1 MNGNIKM
8 IGANI
13 GTINEITSDI
23 AVNIQN
29 ALENYP
35 KSKVKIALG
44 SLTGVKFL
52 SGIGPDIKIKL
63 SSTGAVNT
71 DLKSEFMEKSINQT
85 VHRVYLQIVL
95 NIGSIAFVI
104 LKYTNILIT
113 KTISIFIYIIL
124 FLFLFSFLFLIMF
137 NLFLE

>member
-1 MNGNIKM
+1 M

-85 VHRVYLQIVL
+85 VHRVYLQIDCTV
-95 NIGSIAFVI
+95 
-104 LKYTNILIT
+104 NILTPFEIT
-113 KTISIFIYIIL
+113 KTDVSNQVLLIENVIIGESTGAVIY
-124 FLFLFSFLFLIMF
+124 SQ
-137 NLFLE
+137 

>member
-13 GTINEITSDI
+13 GTINEITSGI

-63 SSTGAVNT
+63 SSTGEVNT
-71 DLKSEFMEKSINQT
+71 DLKGEFMEKSINQT
-85 VHRVYLQIVL
+85 VHRVYLQIDCTV
-95 NIGSIAFVI
+95 
-104 LKYTNILIT
+104 NILTPFEIT
-113 KTISIFIYIIL
+113 KTDVSNQVLLIENVIIGESTGSVIY
-124 FLFLFSFLFLIMF
+124 SQ
-137 NLFLE
+137 

>member
-1 MNGNIKM
+1 M

-13 GTINEITSDI
+13 GTINEITSGI

-63 SSTGAVNT
+63 SSTGEVNT

-85 VHRVYLQIVL
+85 VHRVYLQIDCTV
-95 NIGSIAFVI
+95 
-104 LKYTNILIT
+104 NILTPFEIT
-113 KTISIFIYIIL
+113 KTDVSNQVLLIENVIIGESMGSVIY
-124 FLFLFSFLFLIMF
+124 SQ
-137 NLFLE
+137 

>member
-1 MNGNIKM
+1 M

-85 VHRVYLQIVL
+85 VHRVYLQIDCTV
-95 NIGSIAFVI
+95 
-104 LKYTNILIT
+104 NILTPFEIT
-113 KTISIFIYIIL
+113 KTDVSNQVLLIENVIIGESTGSVIY
-124 FLFLFSFLFLIMF
+124 SQ
-137 NLFLE
+137 

>member
-85 VHRVYLQIVL
+85 VHRVYLQIDCTV
-95 NIGSIAFVI
+95 
-104 LKYTNILIT
+104 NILTPFEIT
-113 KTISIFIYIIL
+113 KTDVSNQVLLIENVIIGESTGSVIY
-124 FLFLFSFLFLIMF
+124 SQ
-137 NLFLE
+137 